1 MTGDEDAIAGV
12 REVLGGTS
20 SKVTSSSSSSSS
32 SSSTADGGA
41 EDTYGEDT
49 GPYGD
54 NYGNYGNYETYYDE
68 ITPSPDTSKTVSVSV
83 DTGSVVD
90 LGLAGKI
97 ELGAGT
103 GAGSSKVVTSSS
115 GSSMTINR
123 TKITVS
129 GRPGGTQRRFGDFI
143 FQNWSR

>member
-1 MTGDEDAIAGV
+1 MTGADDIINAG

-20 SKVTSSSSSSSS
+20 SKVTISSSSSSSS
-32 SSSTADGGA
+32 AANGGA
-41 EDTYGEDT
+41 EDIYGEVDDLDD
-49 GPYGD
+49 GFY
-54 NYGNYGNYETYYDE
+54 NSYYDE
-68 ITPSPDTSKTVSVSV
+68 ITPSPGPSKTISVSV

-115 GSSMTINR
+115 GSSMTINS

-129 GRPGGTQRRFGDFI
+129 RRSGRTQHQFGNI
-143 FQNWSR
+143 IYQNWNR

>member
-1 MTGDEDAIAGV
+1 M
-12 REVLGGTS
+12 GGTS
-20 SKVTSSSSSSSS
+20 SKVTISSSSSSS

-49 GPYGD
+49 DPYSD
-54 NYGNYGNYETYYDE
+54 SYVNYSNYETYYDE
-68 ITPSPDTSKTVSVSV
+68 VTLSPDTSKTVSVSV

-123 TKITVS
+123 TKINVS
-129 GRPGGTQRRFGDFI
+129 GRPGRTQCQFGDI
-143 FQNWSR
+143 ISPNWRG